1 MNTLNLLPFRR
12 PAMAASLV
20 SMAVMLA
27 ACGGGAEDDT
37 TAAVTSAQGAGAE
50 MAQSAED
57 AAAPRALPAAWELA
71 EDPATEQ
78 AFLTSQLS
86 RAARETAMNLATDT
100 RTKWNPGHYIATGK
114 RDPATVAQILS
125 EIKDIPQVKGLLL
138 RYDWA
143 QLETAK
149 GVYDFSKIDRDL
161 AAMAAAN
168 KRLFI
173 MVGTKVFTP
182 GGRAVPDYLRT
193 AEYEGGAYKIL
204 IGAREAI
211 DSSTRY
217 GENAALHNAKVR
229 DRLIALTTALGQRYN
244 GHNAFEGV
252 TFNETAIGNALV
264 PPTAAQLDAYFANL
278 ARVNTATK
286 QAFPNTVVMQFINFP
301 RPYMPGLIA
310 NMVNSKVGLGGPD
323 IFLEDWDHNTR
334 VYPMYD
340 PAKGQVPIGP
350 SVQPENYQTTVQRGP
365 VNPPKIADL
374 YSFGRTRLNANYMFW
389 TRSFIGTPSPY
400 PQALQ
405 FFKSSAMPKD
415 AAGGLTTTCPATFT
429 SCVPKL

>member
-1 MNTLNLLPFRR
+1 MNVLKSSIPSRL
-12 PAMAASLV
+12 AVAGSLF

-27 ACGGGAEDDT
+27 ACGGGSDASNDVATLSSQPMSATET
-37 TAAVTSAQGAGAE
+37 TQAYA
-50 MAQSAED
+50 D
-57 AAAPRALPAAWELA
+57 AAAPRAQPAAWELA

-78 AFLTSQLS
+78 AFLASQLS
-86 RAARETAMNLATDT
+86 RAARETAMNLADT

-114 RDPATVAQILS
+114 RDPATVAQILT
-125 EIKDIPQVKGLLL
+125 EIDDFPQVKGLLL
-138 RYDWA
+138 RYEWA

-161 AAMAAAN
+161 ATMAAAG
-168 KRLFI
+168 KRLFV
-173 MVGTKVFTP
+173 MVSTKVFTS

-211 DSSTRY
+211 DSENRY
-217 GENAALHNAKVR
+217 GENAALHNANVR
-229 DRLIALTTALGQRYN
+229 DRLIALTTALGKRYN

-252 TFNETAIGNALV
+252 TFNETAIGTTQV
-264 PPTAAQLDAYFANL
+264 PMTSAQLTAYFANL
-278 ARVNTATK
+278 AQIDTATK
-286 QAFPNTVVMQFINFP
+286 QAFPNTVVMQFINYP
-301 RPYMPGLIA
+301 RPYMPGLIS
-310 NMVNSKVGLGGPD
+310 NMVSSKVALGGPD
-323 IFLEDWDHNTR
+323 IFLEDWDLNTR

-350 SVQPENYQTTVQRGP
+350 SVQPENYQATVQNGP

-389 TRSFIGTPSPY
+389 TRSFIGSPAPY
-400 PQALQ
+400 PQLLQ
-405 FFKSSAMPKD
+405 FFRSSAFPKD
-415 AAGGLTTTCPATFT
+415 AAGGLTTTCPATFA